1 MYQGFR
7 PHFRLSSAFV
17 EHGSPDRTGSLG
29 YDETMPTTIAYSR
42 FPVGR
47 PRLFLVSGRAASPIP
62 GFRSDGLAYSRFPV
76 GRPRLFQVSGR
87 TTSPIPSFP
96 AGGFAYSRFPGR
108 NERHRAGIG
117 REPWNPHERK
127 NESPC
132 SPWYRGRA
140 HLPHQVFRPIPLPHE
155 VSRPTPP
162 CCTTELR

>member
-1 MYQGFR
+1 MAAQTGRAHWDTTKPCRLPSPIPGFR
-7 PHFRLSSAFV
+7 AGCL
-17 EHGSPDRTGSLG
+17 
-29 YDETMPTTIAYSR
+29 AYSS
-42 FPVGR
+42 FPDGR
-47 PRLFLVSGRAASPIP
+47 PRLFQASGRTASPIP
-62 GFRSDGLAYSRFPV
+62 GFRSDGL
-76 GRPRLFQVSGR
+76 
-87 TTSPIPSFP
+87 
-96 AGGFAYSRFPGR
+96 AYSRFPGR

-162 CCTTELR
+162 MLCDWAQMSAAASESAQTSEESESTRAAGRRVSADVL